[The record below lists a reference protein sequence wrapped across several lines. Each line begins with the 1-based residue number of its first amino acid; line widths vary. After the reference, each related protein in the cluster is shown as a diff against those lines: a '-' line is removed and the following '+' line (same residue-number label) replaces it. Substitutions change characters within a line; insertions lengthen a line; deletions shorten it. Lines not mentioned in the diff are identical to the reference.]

1 MCNIAGYVGKEQA
14 APILLDMMSKEE
26 GFDAGYYTGIATIH
40 EGKLHYRKVCGGVKE
55 LIATTDALDLPGTI
69 GIIQGRSR
77 CGDYGGDESWAHP
90 FINPNGNFAYLAN
103 GIMSGFFKDV
113 TDMSAQ
119 AKRLYEKGYEFTSSC
134 THELLY
140 FYPSYKEGY
149 NVHASEIMCF
159 LIDEQKKMGYSDAE
173 AVERAFCENPSEI
186 VGLMLS
192 EDNPD
197 QIIVGRVNFP
207 MWIGHGD
214 GEMFLAT
221 TAMVFDKERVRQR
234 YSLPTCSVI
243 EVERENIHI
252 HPFKMPFVKVY
263 DKDPKEKLMAAYV
276 EALKEGPKTLYPLG
290 AAAEKYLP
298 EGEFKTQKEVY
309 EMGMIPSKGAIYE
322 VLTELHDRGC
332 IKIDKEL
339 WPGCGARPDLKRET
353 FVVSLT
359 KEP

>member
-1 MCNIAGYVGKEQA
+1 
-14 APILLDMMSKEE
+14 
-26 GFDAGYYTGIATIH
+26 
-40 EGKLHYRKVCGGVKE
+40 
-55 LIATTDALDLPGTI
+55 
-69 GIIQGRSR
+69 
-77 CGDYGGDESWAHP
+77 
-90 FINPNGNFAYLAN
+90 
-103 GIMSGFFKDV
+103 
-113 TDMSAQ
+113 
-119 AKRLYEKGYEFTSSC
+119 
-134 THELLY
+134 
-140 FYPSYKEGY
+140 
-149 NVHASEIMCF
+149 
-159 LIDEQKKMGYSDAE
+159 
-173 AVERAFCENPSEI
+173 
-186 VGLMLS
+186 
-192 EDNPD
+192 
-197 QIIVGRVNFP
+197 
-207 MWIGHGD
+207 
-214 GEMFLAT
+214 MFLAT